1 MPPRP
6 YRSASRP
13 TNQRRCASLR
23 VRRTLRNRVPSCP
36 VLAVFMLSASH
47 KTFQIVN
54 VILRQALSTPI
65 MCDGAIASRAAAL
78 CAPTENWFYLF
89 VLKSAGKMLEP
100 FLTRERHDAYPFVSE
115 PSALRI

>member
-36 VLAVFMLSASH
+36 VLAVFMLSASN

-54 VILRQALSTPI
+54 VILRQALRGEVPKVLGEI
-65 MCDGAIASRAAAL
+65 RAAQEAAQRVL
-78 CAPTENWFYLF
+78 DENARVAEDQTVDL
-89 VLKSAGKMLEP
+89 SD
-100 FLTRERHDAYPFVSE
+100 T
-115 PSALRI
+115 